1 MNWSAITFD
10 WNQARA
16 FLVTAEAGSFS
27 AAARQLG
34 LTQPTLG
41 RQVAALEQALGLV
54 LFERVGR
61 SLELTQ
67 SGRDLLAHV
76 RAMGDAAMQVSL
88 SATRHVQ
95 EVAGPVSVSV
105 SDLLAVQ
112 LMPHLAERLGRVAPQ
127 ITLDVV
133 ASNRISDLQRRE
145 ADIAIRHV
153 RPDQPDLIAR
163 LVRQSP
169 AQFFAAT
176 SYIERAGR
184 PSSLLDLARLDII
197 GLRPFSETVKVLNT
211 YGVPI
216 TEDRVRVTSDS
227 GMVVWDMVRRGLGVT
242 PMIRDQ
248 AIGTPGIETVL
259 PEFSLLTVP
268 YWLTVHR
275 ELHSSRRIRLVFD
288 LLAEL
293 LSAPVLLPA

>member
-41 RQVAALEQALGLV
+41 RQVAALEEALGLV

-88 SATRHVQ
+88 SATGHVQ

-145 ADIAIRHV
+145 ADIAVRHV
-153 RPDQPDLIAR
+153 RPDQPELIAR

-169 AQFFAAT
+169 AQFFAAS
-176 SYIERAGR
+176 SYLDRVGR
-184 PSSLLDLARLDII
+184 PSSLQDLARLDFI
-197 GLRPFSETVKVLNT
+197 GLRPFSETVKVLKT

-216 TEDRVRVTSDS
+216 SEDRVRVTSDS
-227 GMVVWDMVRRGLGVT
+227 GVVVWDMVRRGLGIM

-288 LLAEL
+288 LLVDL